1 MTESEH
7 KMEEHGEGNS
17 IHLPAPTAWPIVL
30 AFGFTLVASGLVT
43 TYAISLFGLF
53 LVAVACVGW
62 FRQVLPVEQH
72 EHVPIEA
79 IPVVI
84 ASSRALVERIRL
96 SPEHRSTFPAEVH
109 TAGAGLKGGI
119 AGGIAMIVPAII
131 YGLIVQHSVW
141 YPINLLGGAGVAN
154 WSHVTI
160 AEIDAF
166 HWEWFFIAI
175 AIHAITCLLV
185 GLLYGAL
192 LPVLPRHPVVL
203 GGIVAPILWTGFL
216 WSFMGFINPAF
227 DARISWGWFTVSQI
241 TFGVVAGI
249 VVSRQSRIPTGKRL
263 PLAVRLGIEMP
274 GLLHSKPDVGPPTK
288 KQEPPPPFSD
298 KGKH

>member
-1 MTESEH
+1 MTEVQH
-7 KMEEHGEGNS
+7 KAEEHGEGGS

-30 AFGFTLVASGLVT
+30 AFGFTLAAMGLVT
-43 TYAISLFGLF
+43 TYVISLFGLF
-53 LVAVACVGW
+53 LVGAACVGW

-72 EHVPIEA
+72 EHVSIEA
-79 IPVVI
+79 RPVVI

-96 SPEHRSTFPAEVH
+96 SPEHRGKFPAEVYPI
-109 TAGAGLKGGI
+109 GAGLKGGI

-154 WSHVTI
+154 WSQVSI
-160 AEIDAF
+160 AQIDTF
-166 HWEWFFIAI
+166 HWEWFVIAI
-175 AIHAITCLLV
+175 AIHIITCLLV

-192 LPVLPRHPVVL
+192 LPVLPRHPIVL

-216 WSFMGFINPAF
+216 YSFMGFINPAF

-249 VVSRQSRIPTGKRL
+249 VVSRHATVPTGKHL

-274 GLLHSKPDVGPPTK
+274 GLILSRPDVGAPRPK
-288 KQEPPPPFSD
+288 KKE
-298 KGKH
+298 KE

>member
-1 MTESEH
+1 MTEAEH
-7 KMEEHGEGNS
+7 KTEEHGGGHS

-30 AFGFTLVASGLVT
+30 AFGFTLAAAGLVT
-43 TYAISLFGLF
+43 TYAISLFGLV
-53 LVAVACVGW
+53 LVAWACVGW
-62 FRQVLPVEQH
+62 FRQVLPHERH
-72 EHVPIEA
+72 EHVPIVDA
-79 IPVVI
+79 PVVI

-96 SPEHRSTFPAEVH
+96 SPEHRSTFPAEVYP
-109 TAGAGLKGGI
+109 AGAGLKGGI
-119 AGGIAMIVPAII
+119 AGGIAMIIPAII

-160 AEIDAF
+160 EQIDTF
-166 HWEWFFIAI
+166 HWEWFAIAI
-175 AIHAITCLLV
+175 AIHVITCLLV

-192 LPVLPRHPVVL
+192 LPVLPRHPIVL

-274 GLLHSKPDVGPPTK
+274 GLLQSRPDVGPPTK
-288 KQEPPPPFSD
+288 KQEPPPPYS
-298 KGKH
+298 GKEKH